1 MNRRQ
6 FLKRST
12 TGLAALSS
20 SSLVTMGGRF
30 RSQENVKQSAA
41 LDAAAIRKWASHLH
55 GEVILPGDRVYE
67 LQRLVWNRAFD
78 RHPGFIV
85 RCAEVSDVVKA
96 VEFARTHDL
105 LAAVRSGGH
114 SLAGHS
120 VCDGGVVVDL
130 GAMKNIK
137 VDSANRIVHAG
148 AGVRVRELDRA
159 TQARGLATPSGGCPE
174 VGIAGLTL
182 GGGETN
188 LIAKYGTACD
198 NLLSADVVTADGRVL
213 TVSSEENPD
222 LFWAV
227 RGGGGNFGVATSFK
241 YRLYPVT
248 KVLAGM
254 LAVPLSRCRDALRGY
269 RDFMRTAPDE
279 LKTSGGL
286 IPTGH
291 ESIFGILVCYCGDP
305 KKGEKVIGALQSRL
319 GSKESDVKMMSYLEY
334 QSTSF
339 VAPPA
344 AGVAT
349 GLFLPELAD
358 AVIDVIASH
367 LASAPPAS
375 MAVWNDFHG
384 AVTRRSVGEMA
395 FPLREP
401 GYDLFLISEWHTPAG
416 KKAAS
421 EWVTRFRTA
430 LRPFSRGAY
439 VNNLGDEGESRA
451 REAYGANYER
461 LAELKNKYDPTNFF
475 RLNQNIAPHARQAAT
490 RPAK

>member
-6 FLKRST
+6 FLKRSA

-20 SSLVTMGGRF
+20 SSLVTMGARF
-30 RSQENVKQSAA
+30 RSQENRRAAA
-41 LDAAAIRKWASHLH
+41 LDDAAIRKWASHLH
-55 GEVILPGDRVYE
+55 GNVILPGDRAYE

-85 RCAEVSDVVKA
+85 RCADATDVVKA
-96 VEFARTHDL
+96 VELARAHDL

-120 VCDGGVVVDL
+120 VCDGGVVIDL
-130 GAMKNIK
+130 GNMKNID
-137 VDSANRIVHAG
+137 VDSANLIVEAG
-148 AGVRVRELDRA
+148 AGVRVWQLDRA
-159 TQARGLATPSGGCPE
+159 TQAHGLATPSGGCPD

-188 LIAKYGTACD
+188 LMAKYGTACD

-213 TVSSEENPD
+213 TASNEENSD

-227 RGGGGNFGVATSFK
+227 RGGGGNFGVATSFR

-254 LAVPLSRCRDALRGY
+254 LTVPLARSRDALRGY
-269 RDFMRTAPDE
+269 RDFMRIAPDE
-279 LKTSGGL
+279 LMTSGGL
-286 IPTGH
+286 IPTGQ
-291 ESIFGILVCYCGDP
+291 ESIFGISVCYCGEL
-305 KKGEKVIGALQSRL
+305 KNGEKVIAALQSAL
-319 GSKESDVKMMSYLEY
+319 GSKESDVKTMPYLEY

-349 GLFLPELAD
+349 GFFLPELND
-358 AVIDVIASH
+358 SVIDVIASH

-375 MAVWNDFHG
+375 LAVWNDFHG

-401 GYDLFLISEWHTPAG
+401 GYDLFLISEWKTPAE

-421 EWVTRFRTA
+421 EWVTRFGA
-430 LRPFSRGAY
+430 DIQPFSRGAY
-439 VNNLGDEGESRA
+439 INNLGDEGEGRA
-451 REAYGANYER
+451 RNAYGANYGR
-461 LAELKNKYDPTNFF
+461 LAELKKKYDPTNFF
-475 RLNQNIAPHARQAAT
+475 HLNQNIAP
-490 RPAK
+490 RPLESANQKS